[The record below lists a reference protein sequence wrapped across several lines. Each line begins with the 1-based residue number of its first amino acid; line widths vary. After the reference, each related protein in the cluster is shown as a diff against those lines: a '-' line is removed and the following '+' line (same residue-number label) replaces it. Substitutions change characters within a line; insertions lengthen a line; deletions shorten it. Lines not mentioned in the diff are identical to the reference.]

1 MKKVYLSVL
10 AMAFMGF
17 TNVQAQLGPNL
28 LGAKGTFSAPFVTPN
43 NNATSCMRD
52 GSKSYAPLGNI
63 GNKLESL
70 SGPGTGVPKSGY
82 TYVYKNTGYKQKTPA
97 LQPEYTYTLIKNI
110 GDANGYNCVK
120 GDWRAQDHTGDGG
133 WFMAVNGAPTNDPGY
148 SRIFYRIEDID
159 VCPG

>member
-1 MKKVYLSVL
+1 MKKLYVSLFT
-10 AMAFMGF
+10 MALMGI
-17 TNVQAQLGPNL
+17 TNVNAQLGPNL

-43 NNATSCMRD
+43 PNAAECTSNGNN
-52 GSKSYAPLGNI
+52 SYSPLGNI

-70 SGPGTGVPKSGY
+70 NSSDPGVPKSGY
-82 TYVYKNTGYKQKTPA
+82 TYVSGSGG

-110 GDANGYNCVK
+110 GDASGGNCIK